1 MEMDSWEYCELLK
14 AQLQIS
20 NVSIEKLCEGLCS
33 PSMLSRICNGERTA
47 NKMMRDRLIQR
58 LGMADERNEN
68 FLFHEEYEKWKM
80 RQKIVVLINEE
91 DLGAAEEL
99 LDAYEKDISNKVEQQ
114 FCQVMRIQILQMREP
129 EAEKIGKL
137 YENALK
143 LTVPNIDEKNV
154 NELQLSAQ
162 ELDLVLEYV
171 FYCQPENLDSRCE
184 ELIEYV
190 EKSIMDE
197 QSRAKI
203 LPQII
208 YYQCRGRIMRSR

>member
-14 AQLQIS
+14 VQLQRS
-20 NVSIEKLCEGLCS
+20 NVSIEKLSEGLCS

-47 NKMMRDRLIQR
+47 NKMMRDLLMQR

-68 FLFHEEYEKWKM
+68 FIFREEYDKWKL
-80 RQKIVVLINEE
+80 RQRIVVRINEE
-91 DLGAAEEL
+91 DLTTAEEL
-99 LDAYEKDISNKVEQQ
+99 LDIYENDISNKVERQ
-114 FCQVMRIQILQMREP
+114 FCQVMRIQILRMRDP
-129 EAEKIGKL
+129 KDEKIGKL
-137 YENALK
+137 YESALK
-143 LTVPNIDEKNV
+143 LTVPHIDEKNV

-171 FYCQPENLDSRCE
+171 FYNQPENLDSRCE

-197 QSRAKI
+197 HSREKI
-203 LPQII
+203 LPKIV
-208 YYQCRGRIMRSR
+208 YYQCRK